1 VFIILIQIQISMSF
15 LRLLDDDGEG
25 DDVFGESGESHK

>member
-1 VFIILIQIQISMSF
+1 MSF